1 MLTLTY
7 EYKLIPTPKQIQ
19 IFDDWLKVCSSV
31 WNFALRERKDWANSR
46 KCDIDRCSIL
56 LEYIIPIDT
65 KRPTYALQC
74 KALTA
79 AKQEHPAL
87 KIPQSQVL
95 QQVLKTLET
104 AFVSMWERKFGFPR
118 FKKPGR
124 MRSFVFPQMSITDVV
139 GDYIDLPKIGKVK
152 MILSRPIPQG
162 VELKQA
168 RIVRRASGYFVMLS
182 LQCDVK
188 IPNVFPHGQPVGIDL
203 GLNAFVATSQG
214 ELIARPRFFVDASRK
229 LKLLQRRL
237 KHKKKGS
244 RNWYK
249 LNQKIALL
257 HEYISNSRKDWH
269 FKTAHHLCNSA
280 EMIFAEDLNL
290 KAMSRGMLCK
300 HTLDAAFGQFLS
312 ILQWV
317 CWKRDVYF
325 SKVDCRGTSQICP
338 ICDADT
344 PKDLSVRVHAC
355 QECQYQT
362 DRDVA
367 AAQVV
372 RKRGVLSI
380 SAEGQSVL
388 QNVCGD
394 GLAGTEMSSQ
404 ESWKQKLYRGDSME
418 SRTII
423 ASPKG
428 AAI

>member
-7 EYKLIPTPKQIQ
+7 EYKLVPKLEQIK
-19 IFDDWLKVCSSV
+19 IFDEWLKICSSV

-46 KCDIDRCSIL
+46 KCDIDRCSINQ
-56 LEYIIPIDT
+56 EYIIPVDT
-65 KRPTYALQC
+65 KRPTYASQC

-79 AKQEHPAL
+79 AKKEYPAL

-95 QQVLKTLET
+95 QQVLKNLET
-104 AFVSMWERKFGFPR
+104 AFVSMWERGFGFPR

-124 MRSFVFPQMSITDVV
+124 MRSFVFPQMSRVV
-139 GDYIDLPKIGKVK
+139 AGDYIDLPKIGQVK

-162 VELKQA
+162 FDLKQA
-168 RIVRRASGYFVMLS
+168 RIVRRASGYYVMLS
-182 LQCDVK
+182 LQCDVQVPD
-188 IPNVFPHGQPVGIDL
+188 ILPHGHPVGIDL
-203 GLNAFVATSQG
+203 GLNAFAATSEG
-214 ELIARPRFFVDASRK
+214 ELIARAKFFVDASRK

-244 RNWYK
+244 RNWHK

-257 HEYISNSRKDWH
+257 HEHISNSRKDWH
-269 FKTAHHLCNSA
+269 FKTAHYLCNSA
-280 EMIFAEDLNL
+280 GMIFAEDLNL

-300 HTLDAAFGQFLS
+300 HTLDAAFGQFLN

-325 SKVDCRGTSQICP
+325 AKVNCNGTSQMCP
-338 ICDADT
+338 VCDADT
-344 PKDLSVRVHAC
+344 PKDLSVRVHSC
-355 QECQYQT
+355 PECQYQT

-372 RKRGVLSI
+372 KKRGLRLI

-388 QNVCGD
+388 ENVCGD
-394 GLAGTEMSSQ
+394 GLPGTEMSRQ
-404 ESWKQKLYRGDSME
+404 ESMKQKLRRGDFME
-418 SRTII
+418 SPSII
-423 ASPKG
+423 AS
-428 AAI
+428 A